1 MLRTVAKAAGRAA
14 GQAWLPRDV
23 GAVFRRLS
31 RISRIAEV
39 SCDLIQAFMYQ
50 AEARRD
56 ALVQQRD
63 ALLQPAVEPRAWIHE
78 YTRATRGAKGGSMFD
93 GASVVAPFIKAN
105 QLRGFLSTGEKRIP
119 AFPDIP
125 TAAEAGLQDFVFTA
139 WIGLFGPPG
148 LPPEIVQRLNA
159 ALNQAL
165 QDETVRKRITGQGD
179 EPGGGS
185 AEALGE
191 TVRRDHARWG
201 EVVKANNIRA
211 DS

>member
-1 MLRTVAKAAGRAA
+1 
-14 GQAWLPRDV
+14 
-23 GAVFRRLS
+23 
-31 RISRIAEV
+31 
-39 SCDLIQAFMYQ
+39 
-50 AEARRD
+50 
-56 ALVQQRD
+56 
-63 ALLQPAVEPRAWIHE
+63 
-78 YTRATRGAKGGSMFD
+78 MFD

-125 TAAEAGLQDFVFTA
+125 TAAEAGLPDFVFTA

-159 ALNQAL
+159 GLNQAV
-165 QDETVRKRITGQGD
+165 QDQTVRTRITDQGD

-185 AEALGE
+185 AEELGSILQ
-191 TVRRDHARWG
+191 RDYARWG